1 VLGASLSALFNMQR
15 HGSREFAYFDRKYGL
30 RGLLLPLLG
39 MFLGFALA
47 LFCAIVFILAEI
59 DPGLHAWA
67 VAVPAVLAFMVG
79 FGQEWLYGA
88 RS

>member
-1 VLGASLSALFNMQR
+1 MQR

-39 MFLGFALA
+39 MFLGFLLA
-47 LFCAIVFILAEI
+47 LFCAVVYILAEI
-59 DPGLHAWA
+59 DPGLHTWA
-67 VAVPAVLAFMVG
+67 VAIPAVLAFAVG